1 MNPGSNARQTPSF
14 AWKGQNSQGQLH
26 QGKLHALNADLA
38 RAHLRRQGLQHIQ
51 VNRLW
56 WDTTPK
62 VRPKDLSAM
71 TRQLAALLRA
81 GIPLLQSLNMLSRSM
96 TSPGLVQTLRDV

>member
-38 RAHLRRQGLQHIQ
+38 RAHLRRQGLKHIQ

-71 TRQLAALLRA
+71 TRQLAALLKA
-81 GIPLLQSLNMLSRSM
+81 DGEKWGPIVKAIGFTAES
-96 TSPGLVQTLRDV
+96 